1 MDDKFKEVHDKLTNM
16 SEEEKLRMQ
25 VEILSQE
32 NTRLKEELQAAQ
44 IYKEHV
50 WWQSV
55 KNIPFM

>member
-1 MDDKFKEVHDKLTNM
+1 MDNTFKEIHNKLTNM

-32 NTRLKEELQAAQ
+32 NTRLKEELQDAQ
-44 IYKEHV
+44 IYKKHV
-50 WWQSV
+50 WWQSI